1 MELEGV
7 VVESKKP
14 DKIYSPKKAAMLSA
28 AFPGLGQIYNRKY
41 WKLPIVY
48 GGLAALGYSIYWNNK
63 YYVYYTN
70 AYYDFVDDDPTTNR
84 WTQFIDPETIEGNTG
99 AQSQLAGRLENKKDS
114 YRRDR
119 DYMIIL
125 TIGMYVLNIIDASVD
140 AHLSDFDISKD
151 LSLRVEPQMK
161 FNEVNHSHSL
171 GMVCKFRF

>member
-1 MELEGV
+1 
-7 VVESKKP
+7 
-14 DKIYSPKKAAMLSA
+14 MLSA

-48 GGLAALGYSIYWNNK
+48 GGLAGLGYSIYWNNK

-70 AYYDFVDDDPTTNR
+70 AYYDFTDGDPTTNR
-84 WTQFIDPETIEGNTG
+84 WHQVIDPNAIGSPEQE
-99 AQSQLAGRLENKKDS
+99 SQLASRLENKKTS

-125 TIGMYVLNIIDASVD
+125 TLGMYVLNIIDASVD

-151 LSLRVEPQMK
+151 LSLKVEPQMK
-161 FNEVNHSHSL
+161 YNEVSQTASM
-171 GMVCKFRF
+171 GMVCKLRF